1 MVQSNYIL
9 HSMWLKVNKACL
21 LLFVDTEGI
30 HNTVTTPACFP
41 LAKNPEEES
50 VTQDF

>member
-9 HSMWLKVNKACL
+9 HSMWFKVNKACL
-21 LLFVDTEGI
+21 LDTEGI

-50 VTQDF
+50 VTQYF